1 MKVLLFV
8 KNSPNAIN
16 TAEALKKFLENKK
29 IQVEFFVNEPGKKP
43 REGDYAL
50 TLVVGGDGTFLAG
63 ARFSAVRNIPIM
75 GVNEGKFGFLTE
87 IDRDEAF
94 EYVEK
99 ALDGKLKPQKRMLIC
114 AFVDGKLVGHYL
126 NDVVLSKLNLA
137 RMVEVEVFTQDEFM
151 VRVYGDG
158 VIIST
163 PTGSTAYALSAGGP
177 IIHPTM
183 EALLFVPICPH
194 TLSNRPMLIPPDFR
208 IKLISNMPTFLTLD
222 GQEGIEVSPRQEVWV
237 EKSPFYCTLY
247 THPQRSFFYILR
259 EKLKWGR

>member
-8 KNSPNAIN
+8 KNSHNAIN
-16 TAEALKKFLENKK
+16 TAQALQRFLQSKSVE
-29 IQVEFFVNEPGKKP
+29 VEFFVNEPGKKP
-43 REGDYAL
+43 REGSYAL

-63 ARFSAVRNIPIM
+63 ARFSAVRDVPIM

-87 IDRDEAF
+87 IDKEEAF
-94 EYVEK
+94 EYLEK
-99 ALDGKLKPQKRMLIC
+99 VLDGRLKPQKRMLVC
-114 AFVDGKLVGHYL
+114 VFVDGKLIGHYL

-137 RMVEVEVFTQDEFM
+137 RMVEVDVFAQDEFM

-194 TLSNRPMLIPPDFR
+194 TLSNRPMLIHSDFR
-208 IKLISNMPTFLTLD
+208 IKLLSNSPTFLSLD
-222 GQEGIEVSPRQEVWV
+222 GQEGMEINPRQEIWV

-247 THPQRSFFYILR
+247 THPKRSFFYILR
-259 EKLKWGR
+259 EKLSWGR